1 MILNFSASKEFVEL
15 VKKRLLE
22 HAKTLI
28 EKEKA
33 EGEDATIEEEECP
46 ICTEPLGDDA
56 VVTAP
61 CAHYFCKGASL
72 HLALTRLL
80 FYMAFV

>member
-1 MILNFSASKEFVEL
+1 MEL
-15 VKKRLLE
+15 VKKRLLQ
-22 HAKTLI
+22 HAEALI

-61 CAHYFCKGASL
+61 CAHFFCRGVSL
-72 HLALTRLL
+72 HLVMTGST
-80 FYMAFV
+80 FHMVFV